1 MKNFII
7 AAALT
12 GLAVAGPL
20 SAQGRNG
27 PPVNRTPGNGRNR
40 QDCTYSQTTNTV
52 GDIIFGRSGRNTTT
66 CRNTSSSR
74 GNGSW
79 YPIGNDGNG
88 NTIYERQT
96 RDSNGNVI
104 VQRARRDA
112 YGNMS
117 VFSSTN
123 VGNNGTWNNNRQ
135 RGDNDDQGN
144 NGNGRGR
151 GRWHKNKNKGNDD
164 NEYNNDNDDN
174 DDDDNAQY
182 NSNYGYPSGN
192 NGDYRYNTTD
202 SRYNNSERGDHGR
215 GKGHKN
221 GD

>member
-12 GLAVAGPL
+12 GLAVASPL

-27 PPVNRTPGNGRNR
+27 PPVNRTPNNGRNS
-40 QDCTYSQTTNTV
+40 QDCTYSQPTNTV
-52 GDIIFGRSGRNTTT
+52 GDIIFGRSGSNTTN

-117 VFSSTN
+117 VFSSRN
-123 VGNNGTWNNNRQ
+123 VGNNGTYNNRQ

-151 GRWHKNKNKGNDD
+151 GKWKKNKNKGNDD

-174 DDDDNAQY
+174 NAQY
-182 NSNYGYPSGN
+182 NSNNGYSSGN
-192 NGDYRYNTTD
+192 NGDYRYNATN

>member
-7 AAALT
+7 AAALA
-12 GLAVAGPL
+12 GLVVASPL
-20 SAQGRNG
+20 SARGQNG
-27 PPVNRTPGNGRNR
+27 PPVNRTPNNGRNS
-40 QDCTYSQTTNTV
+40 QGCTYSQPTNTV
-52 GDIIFGRSGRNTTT
+52 GDIIFGRSGTNTTN

-123 VGNNGTWNNNRQ
+123 VGNNGAYNNN
-135 RGDNDDQGN
+135 GQGN

-151 GRWHKNKNKGNDD
+151 GKNHKNKNKNDGNDD
-164 NEYNNDNDDN
+164 NNG
-174 DDDDNAQY
+174 QY

-192 NGDYRYNTTD
+192 SGDYRYNTTN

>member
-12 GLAVAGPL
+12 GLAVASPL

-27 PPVNRTPGNGRNR
+27 PPVNRTPNNGRNS
-40 QDCTYSQTTNTV
+40 QDCTYSQPTNTV
-52 GDIIFGRSGRNTTT
+52 SDIIFGRSGTNTTT

-74 GNGSW
+74 SNGSW

-123 VGNNGTWNNNRQ
+123 VGNNGTYNNNRQ
-135 RGDNDDQGN
+135 RGDDNERNNNNNNNNNDN
-144 NGNGRGR
+144 N
-151 GRWHKNKNKGNDD
+151 NDD
-164 NEYNNDNDDN
+164 N
-174 DDDDNAQY
+174 NAQY
-182 NSNYGYPSGN
+182 NSNHGYSPGN
-192 NGDYRYNTTD
+192 TGDYRHNTTN
-202 SRYNNSERGDHGR
+202 SRNNNSERGDHGR